1 MIRRN
6 IMSEEKKEF
15 TVKDRRAFSKEHPDI
30 SEKEETK
37 KSEPGE
43 AGEQTPD
50 KQAKEP
56 VAPEE
61 KQLEEEQKDSTE
73 AAPEEEPQ
81 LPEIN
86 FSTFLLSLNASALVN
101 LGLIEDPAT
110 GKKEKMFTMA
120 KQTIDIMG
128 MLEEKTRG
136 NLTTD
141 EESLLKNILY
151 ELRLTY
157 VKQKK

>member
-1 MIRRN
+1 
-6 IMSEEKKEF
+6 MSEEKKEF
-15 TVKDRRAFSKEHPDI
+15 TIKDRRIFSEERPDS

-37 KSEPGE
+37 EPTSGE
-43 AGEQTPD
+43 SGEETLD
-50 KQAKEP
+50 RQATEP
-56 VAPEE
+56 TSP
-61 KQLEEEQKDSTE
+61 EEEQKDSTE
-73 AAPEEEPQ
+73 AATEEEFQ

-101 LGLIEDPAT
+101 LGLIENPAT
-110 GKKEKMFTMA
+110 GKIEKMLTMA

-128 MLEEKTRG
+128 MLEEKTSG

-141 EESLLKNILY
+141 EEGLLKNILY
-151 ELRLTY
+151 ELRLNY

>member
-1 MIRRN
+1 
-6 IMSEEKKEF
+6 
-15 TVKDRRAFSKEHPDI
+15 
-30 SEKEETK
+30 
-37 KSEPGE
+37 
-43 AGEQTPD
+43 
-50 KQAKEP
+50 
-56 VAPEE
+56 
-61 KQLEEEQKDSTE
+61 
-73 AAPEEEPQ
+73 
-81 LPEIN
+81 
-86 FSTFLLSLNASALVN
+86 
-101 LGLIEDPAT
+101 LIENPAT

>member
-1 MIRRN
+1 
-6 IMSEEKKEF
+6 MSEEKKEF
-15 TVKDRRAFSKEHPDI
+15 TVKDRRIFSEEHPDI
-30 SEKEETK
+30 NEKEEPT
-37 KSEPGE
+37 EPESGE

-50 KQAKEP
+50 RQAKESASP
-56 VAPEE
+56 KEA
-61 KQLEEEQKDSTE
+61 QTDSTE
-73 AAPEEEPQ
+73 AKTEEEPQ

-101 LGLIEDPAT
+101 LGLIENPAT
-110 GKKEKMFTMA
+110 GKTEKMLIMA

-128 MLEEKTRG
+128 MLEEKTSG

-141 EESLLKNILY
+141 EGSLLKNILY
-151 ELRLTY
+151 ELRLNY

>member
-1 MIRRN
+1 
-6 IMSEEKKEF
+6 MSEEKKEF
-15 TVKDRRAFSKEHPDI
+15 TVKDRRIFSEEHPDI

-37 KSEPGE
+37 KPEPGE

-50 KQAKEP
+50 KQAKESASP
-56 VAPEE
+56 KEE
-61 KQLEEEQKDSTE
+61 LSEEGQKDSTE
-73 AAPEEEPQ
+73 AAPEEEFQ

-101 LGLIEDPAT
+101 LGLIENPAT
-110 GKKEKMFTMA
+110 GKIEKMLTMA

-128 MLEEKTRG
+128 MLEEKTSG

-141 EESLLKNILY
+141 EEGLLKNILY
-151 ELRLTY
+151 ELRLNY